1 MKKLL
6 VLIAAAFM
14 CTGLVAQTV
23 KGWSPYSDVDNGGSS
38 TAKVTVN
45 NGVTTV
51 AGTVTTKYQYGYA
64 GLTMNS
70 DPEFISALKTAKG
83 VKVTVKGDGKK
94 YSFRVETNDRP
105 DYCFHQFTV
114 TAGAKETTYEI
125 PFSKLAQ
132 ESWGKKKAFVP
143 ENITQVSFQTVGQPI
158 SSYSFDVVK
167 VEVMK

>member
-14 CTGLVAQTV
+14 CTGLFAQTV

-83 VKVTVKGDGKK
+83 VNCLLYTSPSPRD
-94 YSFRVETNDRP
+94 S
-105 DYCFHQFTV
+105 
-114 TAGAKETTYEI
+114 
-125 PFSKLAQ
+125 
-132 ESWGKKKAFVP
+132 
-143 ENITQVSFQTVGQPI
+143 
-158 SSYSFDVVK
+158 
-167 VEVMK
+167 